1 MLTDRKIVLVTR
13 KTRLMALQEK
23 YCTLGQAK
31 FYLEHLG
38 ESFEVY
44 EDEHRCY
51 QQATQQATKTLATI
65 GKVQQLERE
74 LLPTYLFHPT
84 DIIVVLGQDGL
95 VANSLKYLDGQ
106 PVIAVN
112 PMPDMFDGILLPF
125 RLTELQ
131 AVLLHTLESHTPE
144 SHTIDSQGARTGSR
158 IKYQSVT
165 LAEATTNLGDRLLAV
180 NDLFI
185 GPQSH
190 TSARYQLRQQ
200 EVQEEQCSS
209 GIIVST
215 GLGSTGWMKS
225 IVTGAQAI
233 CQRSGTAYQPKAWDS
248 RSLTFAVRE
257 PFPSATSQC
266 SQIFGE
272 ITPQSPLQL
281 TSRMAESGVI
291 FSDGIEQ
298 DAISFNAGTVATI
311 TLSDKTGSLVVG

>member
-1 MLTDRKIVLVTR
+1 MFTDRKIVLVTR

-38 ESFEVY
+38 ESFDVY
-44 EDEHRCY
+44 ADEHRRY
-51 QQATQQATKTLATI
+51 QQATEQAAKTLTSI
-65 GKVQQLERE
+65 GKVQQLERD

-112 PMPDMFDGILLPF
+112 PMPDLFDGILLPF
-125 RLTELQ
+125 QLAELSTM
-131 AVLLHTLESHTPE
+131 LLHTLDSHASNSPV
-144 SHTIDSQGARTGSR
+144 
-158 IKYQSVT
+158 KYQSVT

-200 EVQEEQCSS
+200 QIQEEQCSS

-225 IVTGAQAI
+225 IVIGANAI
-233 CQRSGTAYQPKAWDS
+233 SHRTEVAYQAKAWDS

-272 ITPQSPLQL
+272 ITPQTPLQL

-291 FSDGIEQ
+291 FSDGIEH

-311 TLSDKTGSLVVG
+311 TISDKAGSLVVG